1 MYGEAMS
8 KNTQIQINSVHTY
21 PIFRPD
27 SKSCLEIEIGAM
39 VQKLFKKKRILG
51 FHSTTCQKLTL
62 KGSLHKT

>member
-21 PIFRPD
+21 PFFHPD

-39 VQKLFKKKRILG
+39 VQKLF
-51 FHSTTCQKLTL
+51 
-62 KGSLHKT
+62 